1 MIEVLQQLVQ
11 QVSQKVVVENP
22 AIPNALNTQT
32 VELLSGN
39 LVQELTQKAG
49 SVEGIQQIAGLLGSN
64 ASNISSTNP
73 LISSMIEK
81 IAPTLTQTLNI
92 SPTAAQ
98 SVVESLVPTV
108 MSLLSSKVADP
119 NDSSVSIESVVK
131 NLAGNTDI
139 SSIMG
144 QIGSIFSDGKLDMKD
159 VKGIA
164 EKGGLGDLLG
174 GFFGK

>member
-11 QVSQKVVVENP
+11 QVGKNVVVENP

-32 VELLSGN
+32 MELLSGN
-39 LVQELTQKAG
+39 FVQELMQKAS
-49 SVEGIQQIAGLLGSN
+49 SVEGIQQIAGLLGNQSNIN
-64 ASNISSTNP
+64 ASNP

-92 SPTAAQ
+92 NPTTAQ

-108 MSLLSSKVADP
+108 MGLLSSKITNP
-119 NDSSVSIESVVK
+119 NDTSVSMESVIQ
-131 NLAGNTDI
+131 NLAGGSTDV

-144 QIGSIFSDGKLDMKD
+144 QIGSVFSDGKIDMND
-159 VKGIA
+159 LKGIA
-164 EKGGLGDLLG
+164 DKGGLGDLLG